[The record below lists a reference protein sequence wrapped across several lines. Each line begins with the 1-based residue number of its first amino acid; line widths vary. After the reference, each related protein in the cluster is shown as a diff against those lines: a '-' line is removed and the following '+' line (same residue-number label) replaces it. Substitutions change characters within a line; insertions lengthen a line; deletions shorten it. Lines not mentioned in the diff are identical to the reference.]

1 MSKRNSQEAKRA
13 ARERLLAERQKQ
25 KKKDK
30 VRRQLTVAGS
40 VVAIL
45 AIAAGIGVAV
55 ANMDS
60 SSGEDT
66 TDWGAVRSQL
76 DDDGSGEAEE
86 GKVEY
91 PTDAPANAS
100 GEDGLT
106 VLIGDPDAVNTITLY
121 EDPRC
126 PSCANFEQGV
136 GETIHEDIEE
146 GLYNVEFVFG
156 TFLDDRLGGS
166 GSRNAVAALG
176 AALDVSPEAFQ
187 GLHQQLYMAENH
199 PSEQTDEFGDDA
211 RLIELAQNV
220 PDLKGNADFEA
231 AVNDSTFAAW
241 ALQMSDKFQA
251 DPEVEGTPT
260 IKVNGTVVE
269 APRTPEAWDAMLATT
284 LVEGEPDAEA
294 DADAD
299 ADAEEGADTEE
310 ETE

>member
-30 VRRQLTVAGS
+30 IRRQLTVGGS

-55 ANMDS
+55 ANMDGD
-60 SSGEDT
+60 SGEDA
-66 TDWGAVRSQL
+66 TDWGAVRGQL
-76 DDDGSGEAEE
+76 DDGASGDI
-86 GKVEY
+86 EY
-91 PTDAPANAS
+91 ATDAPAHAS

-106 VLIGDPDAVNTITLY
+106 VLLGDPDAVNTITLY

-126 PSCANFEQGV
+126 PSCAAFEQGV
-136 GETIHEDIEE
+136 GETINQDIEE

-156 TFLDDRLGGS
+156 TFLDERLGGS

-187 GLHQQLYMAENH
+187 GLHEQLYAADNH
-199 PSEQTDEFGDDA
+199 PSEINDDFGNDA
-211 RLIELAQNV
+211 KLIELAQNV
-220 PDLKGNADFEA
+220 PELKGNADFEA

-241 ALQMSDKFQA
+241 ALQMSDRFED
-251 DPEVEGTPT
+251 DPDVSGTPT
-260 IKVNGTVVE
+260 VKVNGTVVE
-269 APRTPEAWDAMLATT
+269 TPRSPQDWDAMLQTT
-284 LVEGEPDAEA
+284 LTDAGSQDEA
-294 DADAD
+294 EQDE
-299 ADAEEGADTEE
+299 AEQE